1 MILRNLS
8 ILILF
13 VVRTAEFFLQELL
26 PSVTAFCQLTDVTNA
41 QEVNDHLLGDLP
53 EHMNVIFDKLKLLQ
67 DKLGEMPAGSRNDSI
82 FSRMN
87 ELERKFSSLQLESA
101 KTDDRMANA
110 ATAASAGA
118 GRASAS
124 NDVTADTVGNMTVFE
139 GVITVLNREL
149 EKMTVDM
156 DELQRQRRL
165 ERELMDNLDR
175 KARSMERLI
184 AMKDATI
191 NELNIRVTSL
201 EQTSYDGTLLWRVSE
216 IQKKKQEAVSGRVTS
231 VYSSPFFTSRTGE
244 KMPYI
249 VHYCYAPPQISV

>member
-1 MILRNLS
+1 MA
-8 ILILF
+8 
-13 VVRTAEFFLQELL
+13 TA
-26 PSVTAFCQLTDVTNA
+26 SGATA
-41 QEVNDHLLGDLP
+41 
-53 EHMNVIFDKLKLLQ
+53 
-67 DKLGEMPAGSRNDSI
+67 SRN
-82 FSRMN
+82 
-87 ELERKFSSLQLESA
+87 
-101 KTDDRMANA
+101 
-110 ATAASAGA
+110 AAS
-118 GRASAS
+118 
-124 NDVTADTVGNMTVFE
+124 DTTLSPEKMTVFE

-231 VYSSPFFTSRTGE
+231 VYSSPFFTSRTGVCIA
-244 KMPYI
+244 YT
-249 VHYCYAPPQISV
+249 VHCLTLLLCPCPKISV

>member
-1 MILRNLS
+1 MISRNLS

-13 VVRTAEFFLQELL
+13 GVRTAEFFLQELL
-26 PSVTAFCQLTDVTNA
+26 PSVTAFCQLTDVTNT

-53 EHMNVIFDKLKLLQ
+53 EHMNVIFDKLKLMQ

-87 ELERKFSSLQLESA
+87 ELERKFSSLQSESA
-101 KTDDRMANA
+101 KTDDRMTNA
-110 ATAASAGA
+110 ATAATA

-124 NDVTADTVGNMTVFE
+124 NDAKADTVGNMTVFE

-244 KMPYI
+244 KA
-249 VHYCYAPPQISV
+249 VHCTLLLCPLPQISV